1 MSTATETFRS
11 GDAKRFQRW
20 ERIRHEHRV
29 FLLRKPVDVEVW
41 FDDGLW
47 KVRCDALG
55 ISGYAEDYQEALET
69 FESDFGDCWD
79 CIATEDDDQLGAD
92 ALALK
97 RGLLDIV
104 DTAESPE

>member
-1 MSTATETFRS
+1 MSTATESFPS

-20 ERIRHEHRV
+20 ETIHHEDRV
-29 FLLRKPVDVEVW
+29 FRLRRPIDVEVS

-47 KVRCDALG
+47 KLRCDALG
-55 ISGYAEDYQEALET
+55 ISGYGEDYEEALES

-79 CIATEDDDQLGAD
+79 CIAMEDDEKLGAD

-97 RGLLDIV
+97 KRLLDAV
-104 DTAESPE
+104 DALESPE